1 MSVTIQEAVISLQT
15 EGPAVT
21 EKLQKMTVETR
32 AAQSQ
37 VEHYD
42 QALKALQEGI
52 GEQQALLLKAGQDL
66 NDLLA
71 ACQSELENEIQ
82 MTDETAATLSQ
93 FVSSAQSEL
102 TAQMGV
108 AAQKLQSLVDQI
120 DTFPPDLQS
129 AVSQQESALKQS
141 RSKVNTALGNIKST
155 VDKAVKEYDSVKADV
170 VKQQRVMKD
179 HVDVLVKQVKNVH
192 TQAQADSHSLEQASA
207 KVVGTFQLNLQEG
220 LKTSISE
227 PSIQLRAGMDQ
238 LKSLASNEIDK
249 RLSELVDQILGN
261 LLRAVDKMNEKNAG
275 MINRLR
281 RYFPDKLNRAAQNLG
296 YVIQN
301 LDLIVRALADGA
313 VNWVVDWFQKGI
325 DLISKMTGLKLDFLK
340 EGVAALGEVVK
351 GAVRVSMAPITLART
366 LVTNPANI
374 WNETQSII
382 TGARA
387 QAQSIGKQVHA

>member
-1 MSVTIQEAVISLQT
+1 MSVTIQEAVITLQA
-15 EGPAVT
+15 ESPAVT
-21 EKLQKMTVETR
+21 DKLQKMTAETR

-42 QALKALQEGI
+42 LALKTLQEGI

-120 DTFPPDLQS
+120 DTLPPDLQS

-192 TQAQADSHSLEQASA
+192 TQAQADSHSLEQTSA

-227 PSIQLRAGMDQ
+227 PSTQLRAGMDQ
-238 LKSLASNEIDK
+238 LKSLATNEIDK

-275 MINRLR
+275 MINSLR

-325 DLISKMTGLKLDFLK
+325 DMISKMTGLKLDFLK

-351 GAVRVSMAPITLART
+351 GAVRVTMAPITLART